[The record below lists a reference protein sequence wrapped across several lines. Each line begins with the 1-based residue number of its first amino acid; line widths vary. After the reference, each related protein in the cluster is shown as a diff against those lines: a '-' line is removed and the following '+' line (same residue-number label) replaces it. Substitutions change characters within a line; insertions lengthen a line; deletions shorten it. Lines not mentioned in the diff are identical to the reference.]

1 MDLSPR
7 IPRLALQLAGRLLH
21 ARPTRSLSLPLYA
34 CRLFLLPLFH
44 FRIRVD
50 QTHTHSGPLFRS
62 ISQLQSLSPPP
73 HPFPPTKTARPAR
86 LLPQPIFSA
95 YTSAVRQRACDTED
109 TGKMATGAD
118 SYDAQDPVSGVQAA
132 LRAEAGGLPTPG
144 AGSWGVGAGC
154 RG

>member
-7 IPRLALQLAGRLLH
+7 LSRLALQLAGRLLH
-21 ARPTRSLSLPLYA
+21 TRPTRSFHLILHAYYFYHP
-34 CRLFLLPLFH
+34 PLF
-44 FRIRVD
+44 RTRVD
-50 QTHTHSGPLFRS
+50 QTPTHSGVLSRS

-73 HPFPPTKTARPAR
+73 HPFPPNKTTRPAR
-86 LLPQPIFSA
+86 LLPQPIFST
-95 YTSAVRQRACDTED
+95 YTSAVRQCARDTED
-109 TGKMATGAD
+109 TGKVATGAD
-118 SYDAQDPVSGVQAA
+118 SYDAEDPVSGVQAA